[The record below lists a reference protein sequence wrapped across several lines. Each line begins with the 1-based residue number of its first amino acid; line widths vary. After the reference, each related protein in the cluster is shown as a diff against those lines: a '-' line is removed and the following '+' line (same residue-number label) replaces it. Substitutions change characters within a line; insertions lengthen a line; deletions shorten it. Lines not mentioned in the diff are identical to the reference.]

1 MSSLPLDCA
10 TNLSA
15 EVICY
20 RLKFDPLSA
29 LAIAGGF
36 LKIAPAVLFST
47 TMLAY
52 LKLYDVIHHNI
63 SMKYSRVVSI
73 ALAEIILVGGGIS
86 ALTGTSNKSK
96 IFNNSNPIEQMR
108 NISIIC
114 GYFILSCF
122 MWCIY
127 PQSASPTRFQKSTW
141 KKEVTA
147 TQKKKK
153 QEKIAKR
160 KAKMGKGSE
169 GLPLKPIEK
178 STN

>member
-20 RLKFDPLSA
+20 RLKFDLLSA

-36 LKIAPAVLFST
+36 LKIAPTVLFST
-47 TMLAY
+47 TMFAY
-52 LKLYDVIHHNI
+52 LKLYNVIHHNI
-63 SMKYSRVVSI
+63 SMKYSRIVSI

-86 ALTGTSNKSK
+86 ALTGTSNKFSSNE
-96 IFNNSNPIEQMR
+96 FGNSNPLEQMR

-114 GYFILSCF
+114 GFFILSCF

-127 PQSASPTRFQKSTW
+127 PQSTSATRFQKSNW

-147 TQKKKK
+147 IQKKKK

-169 GLPLKPIEK
+169 SILLKPLD
-178 STN
+178 

>member
-1 MSSLPLDCA
+1 MTSLPLDCA

-29 LAIAGGF
+29 VAIAGGF
-36 LKIAPAVLFST
+36 LKIAPAILFGT

-52 LKLYDVIHHNI
+52 LKLYNAIHHNI

-86 ALTGTSNKSK
+86 ALTGTSVKK
-96 IFNNSNPIEQMR
+96 TFDNNNPFEKMR

-127 PQSASPTRFQKSTW
+127 PQSTSPTRFQKSNW

-153 QEKIAKR
+153 QEKIAK
-160 KAKMGKGSE
+160 KEGKGSE
-169 GLPLKPIEK
+169 GILLQPLEK